1 MPFGRTDDS
10 AFLSRGQDG
19 VKDQLHVLH
28 ILMAVIPIFSVP
40 TPSGLSS
47 PVNISAKS

>member
-28 ILMAVIPIFSVP
+28 ILMAVIFFLFLLLVD
-40 TPSGLSS
+40 
-47 PVNISAKS
+47 SALP